1 MYNAMNSISVFNLLY
16 LTIMSKI
23 NLAPLKEILKD
34 NQNNPKKA
42 FDLLKTLLASTS
54 KTAKTLIQRIKEQI
68 LRCI

>member
-1 MYNAMNSISVFNLLY
+1 MNSISVFNLLY

>member
-1 MYNAMNSISVFNLLY
+1 
-16 LTIMSKI
+16 MSKI